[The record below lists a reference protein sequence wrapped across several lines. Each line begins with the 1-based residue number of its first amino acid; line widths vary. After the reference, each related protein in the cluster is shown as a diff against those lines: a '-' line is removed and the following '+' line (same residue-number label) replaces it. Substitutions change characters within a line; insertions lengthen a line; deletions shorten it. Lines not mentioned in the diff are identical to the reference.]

1 MTRRNL
7 TTSLMVVA
15 AGILLFGGVAL
26 AREQQTR
33 DDRIVPVAVQPTA
46 TFDDHG
52 ADASESPE
60 IQASDDHGADASE
73 SPEIQAGDD
82 HGADAS
88 ESPEIEAGDDH
99 GADASESPEIEAGDD
114 HGADA
119 SASPAATPSPSL
131 DDKTPGA
138 TAGATSSVED
148 GGGHGGSR

>member
-99 GADASESPEIEAGDD
+99 GADAS
-114 HGADA
+114 
-119 SASPAATPSPSL
+119 ASPAATPSPSL

>member
-1 MTRRNL
+1 MTRRNV

-46 TFDDHG
+46 TF
-52 ADASESPE
+52 
-60 IQASDDHGADASE
+60 DDHGADASE